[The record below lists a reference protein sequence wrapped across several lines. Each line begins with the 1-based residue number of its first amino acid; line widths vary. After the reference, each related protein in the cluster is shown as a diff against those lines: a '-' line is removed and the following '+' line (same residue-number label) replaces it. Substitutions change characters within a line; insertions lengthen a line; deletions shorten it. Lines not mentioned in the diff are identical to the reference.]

1 MNNLNQFVSFR
12 EASNYLR
19 FELYRENE
27 VYIQDINLNTYID
40 MNLERIGVLEENTR
54 NNIINSILSGITLDN
69 LILII
74 NNNIR

>member
-12 EASNYLR
+12 ETSNYLR

>member
-12 EASNYLR
+12 ETSNYLR

-40 MNLERIGVLEENTR
+40 MNLTFQDNT
-54 NNIINSILSGITLDN
+54 NSKSTYISDFVSSHCHHAQ
-69 LILII
+69 
-74 NNNIR
+74 

>member
-69 LILII
+69 LILMI